1 MLNFKRKLHLSVLL
15 ILISTLSI
23 FSQSHE
29 CGLESQT
36 TSNSTSS
43 PSNTTSYSG
52 SIDPAY
58 LATFPEVSFEIFF
71 WIIRRSDGSS
81 TDVVT
86 YDSVLENL
94 SQANSLFAPAKMCF
108 VLKGYDYIDNDSLYN
123 NPVSLGT
130 ITNYATS
137 NGYYH
142 ANAINVYV
150 TDDLVQG
157 NGVTNYGSDKMAI
170 EAKHF
175 LGFWEVVPGNVLAH
189 ELGHDFL
196 LLHTF
201 GSSAQGNTNEHVTR
215 DPNDPDYNALT
226 AGDRLHDTPAM
237 RAFWQ
242 EIPANGSIYD
252 IIDTNNCAYI
262 GGGTDQLGVPF
273 AISSFELG
281 NPMAYTW
288 SPCIQGFSIGQMIR
302 MREYIQDFP
311 NNLSVQAMVNYNP
324 GVDLYVKDTP
334 NDFGVEPNT
343 VSSTLWNSK
352 DIWIRNQSDFVEVHQ
367 NPEFDPNLPN
377 YAYVKVTNRG
387 CSASSGTDVLKLYWS
402 KASTSLT
409 WDYYWTGNN
418 FPNNG
423 PLLGNQ
429 IGTVTIPVLES
440 NEDVVLEI
448 PWYNIPNP
456 ADYDAI
462 NAEPWHFCL
471 LARIES
477 IDDPMTLTETTGLAY
492 NVKQNNNIAW
502 KNVTVVDLDPNTSG
516 MPTGGV
522 VSVSNFLTGFHSTN
536 LIFKSEETE
545 KGTKIFEEAE
555 VTVQMDEQLYA
566 AWEKG
571 GRRLTGL
578 KEKKDRKFII
588 TGEGATIRDLV
599 LEGNE
604 IGTLNLEFNFLT
616 KEVSAKDSFTYHVIQ
631 TDTGGGKIIGGE
643 TYEVH
648 KTQRNLFSA
657 NIEGNTKVDKNEE
670 LVLNATS
677 INEPAVYNWYN
688 NKGDLLYQGLN
699 FSTLVSEE
707 QTILLEVIATNDGFK
722 DYATAAV
729 EFNPNAIENITPN
742 PTKDNI
748 VVYYT
753 INKGSTAY
761 LLITEVGTGITKPN
775 HNLDIDDDQTLVN
788 MTSYKNGYYVVTLVV
803 DGNKIDDRMILKE

>member
-1 MLNFKRKLHLSVLL
+1 MKNLKRRLSLTLCFVLL
-15 ILISTLSI
+15 ATISV
-23 FSQSHE
+23 FSQATE
-29 CGLESQT
+29 CVTVEPQT
-36 TSNSTSS
+36 NATAS
-43 PSNTTSYSG
+43 PSDVLVFSG
-52 SIDPAY
+52 STDPAY
-58 LATFPEVSFEIFF
+58 LATFPKITFQIYFWLIRSSNGTMNPEINNNH
-71 WIIRRSDGSS
+71 ILTCLRR
-81 TDVVT
+81 VNEL
-86 YDSVLENL
+86 Y
-94 SQANSLFAPAKMCF
+94 APANICF
-108 VLKGYDYIDNDSLYN
+108 ELKGYGYIDSDQIYSSPTNLSA
-123 NPVSLGT
+123 V
-130 ITNYATS
+130 TNYATA
-137 NGYYH
+137 NGYYFDD
-142 ANAINVYV
+142 AFNVYV
-150 TDDLVQG
+150 ANSMTNG
-157 NGVTNYGSDKMAI
+157 NGATYYSSNKI
-170 EAKHF
+170 I
-175 LGFWEVVPGNVLAH
+175 LGQWALTGYWGHVPGNVLSH
-189 ELGHDFL
+189 ELGHDFNL
-196 LLHTF
+196 IHTH
-201 GSSAQGNTNEHVTR
+201 GSGIYTTEHVTR
-215 DPNDPDYNALT
+215 DPNDPNYNALT
-226 AGDRLHDTPAM
+226 AGDYVHDTPAM
-237 RAFWQ
+237 HSFSQ
-242 EIPANGSIYD
+242 EVP
-252 IIDTNNCAYI
+252 
-262 GGGTDQLGVPF
+262 GGGSAAVIDANTCEYTGSGTDNLGVPF
-273 AISSFELG
+273 DLTPFDVG
-281 NPMAYTW
+281 NPMAYTI
-288 SPCIQGFSIGQMIR
+288 SPCTQNFSVGQMIR
-302 MREYIQDFP
+302 MREFIDGSP
-311 NNLSVQAMVNYNP
+311 NSLAVQAMVNYNP

-343 VSSTLWNSK
+343 VSSTIWNSK

-429 IGTVTIPVLES
+429 IGTVTIPVIES

-566 AWEKG
+566 AWVKG
-571 GRRLTGL
+571 GRRLVGIE
-578 KEKKDRKFII
+578 EKKDRKFII
-588 TGEGATIRDLV
+588 KEESAMFKDLA

-631 TDTGGGKIIGGE
+631 TDETGGKIIGGE

-648 KTQRNLFSA
+648 KKPRNLFNA
-657 NIEGNTKVDKNEE
+657 NIAGETKVDKDEE
-670 LVLNATS
+670 LVLSAAS
-677 INEPAVYNWYN
+677 INEPAVYNWYDN
-688 NKGDLLYQGLN
+688 EGNLLYQGTN
-699 FSTLVSEE
+699 FATVIQYE
-707 QTILLEVIATNDGFK
+707 QTIVLEVVAENDGFK
-722 DYATAAV
+722 DYASKTIL
-729 EFNPNAIENITPN
+729 FNPNALTNVSPN
-742 PTKDNI
+742 PAKSFLAVN
-748 VVYYT
+748 YT
-753 INKGSTAY
+753 INQGTSAY
-761 LLITEVGTGITKPN
+761 ISVTNFATGIN
-775 HNLDIDDDQTLVN
+775 QYNYVIDVDSNSLVIN
-788 MTSYKNGYYVVTLVV
+788 TRNYANGFYIISLIV
-803 DGNKIDDRMILKE
+803 DGVNVGSKKILKE